1 MGTGEIGFEG
11 HSRLGGPSVGV
22 VVCGGRGREMLSC
35 IGCRSAD
42 LPNNC
47 SYSCLVPFLH
57 ANKCT
62 YLCLNKAM
70 FDVVG
75 SFVECVC
82 MRLCDGVT
90 TLSFVYRYVHM
101 SLLKFCDSVVRLAQ
115 VL

>member
-1 MGTGEIGFEG
+1 MGVFSSLGYP
-11 HSRLGGPSVGV
+11 LGGGGV
-22 VVCGGRGREMLSC
+22 WGGGGGEMFSC

-101 SLLKFCDSVVRLAQ
+101 SLLKFCDSVVRLAR